1 METKYWKIS
10 RDCGFYTRVRVSL
23 KRQDRNKLENRFIEF
38 WYDSF
43 DDENFA
49 DYIEVIMKAEWMT
62 KEERIDLLNNLS
74 LIQESLYV
82 EQRKAKII
90 FNKSG
95 GNAKGNAITNRIT
108 IPTAWIK
115 YLNITE
121 KDREV
126 IIKLIDNK
134 IVIEKV
140 K

>member
-62 KEERIDLLNNLS
+62 KEEMYDNYSKFEGWSKYILS
-74 LIQESLYV
+74 YLY
-82 EQRKAKII
+82 
-90 FNKSG
+90 
-95 GNAKGNAITNRIT
+95 
-108 IPTAWIK
+108 
-115 YLNITE
+115 
-121 KDREV
+121 
-126 IIKLIDNK
+126 DND
-134 IVIEKV
+134 
-140 K
+140 